1 MTTGLETR
9 GLMMERIS
17 HAYGPAEVLKD
28 VSLVA
33 EAGKL
38 TCLLGP
44 SGCGKTTLLRLAAGL
59 EIVQDGRILL
69 QGNVVADGKSRF
81 CLAPE
86 KRGIGLMFQD
96 YALFPHLNVFDNIA
110 FGIKDLT
117 PKRRQWIEA
126 GLDRMGVAKHRNSF
140 PHVLS
145 GGQQQR
151 VALLRALAPEP
162 QILLLDEPFS
172 GLDVTRRAQVREDT
186 LSFLKECGVAVLM
199 VTHDPEE
206 AMFMAD
212 HIVVMKG
219 GKVVQAGTPVQTYFH
234 PVSAFVAEL
243 FGPMN
248 HFNGVVEM
256 GQLETPFGP
265 FPIPSLPDGAP
276 AQIMVRMEGVHVTLG
291 SGASGGVQAHVPE
304 DCCSTTGH
312 VEETY
317 LLGRSSHLH
326 IRVPTHSAKW
336 GTSPQKNVAKTD
348 DQGVLLHV
356 RVPGVM
362 KPEVGAAVTVW
373 ADPKQVFAFPIT

>member
-1 MTTGLETR
+1 MTDGLV
-9 GLMMERIS
+9 MERIR
-17 HAYGPAEVLKD
+17 HTFGDTEILKD

-59 EIVQDGRILL
+59 GPLQDGRIYL
-69 QGNVVADGKSRF
+69 QGKIVADGANAMS
-81 CLAPE
+81 LPPE

-110 FGIKDLT
+110 FGVKNLT
-117 PKRRQWIEA
+117 AERRAWIDTNLE
-126 GLDRMGVAKHRNSF
+126 RMGVAKHRNSF

-151 VALLRALAPEP
+151 VALLRALAPQPE
-162 QILLLDEPFS
+162 ILLLDEPFS
-172 GLDVTRRAQVREDT
+172 GLDVTRRAQIREDT
-186 LSFLKECGVAVLM
+186 LNFLKDCGVAVLM

-212 HIVVMKG
+212 HIVVMKD

-234 PVSAFVAEL
+234 PVDAFVAEL

-248 HFNGVVEM
+248 HFHGIVDKGELN
-256 GQLETPFGP
+256 TPFGP
-265 FPIPSLPDGAP
+265 FPIPSISDGAR
-276 AQIMVRMEGVHVTLG
+276 AKVLVRMEGIRVAMG
-291 SGASGGVQAHVPE
+291 SHGDVPDE
-304 DCCSTTGH
+304 CCATTGH
-312 VEETY
+312 VEDTY

-326 IRVPTHSAKW
+326 IRIPA
-336 GTSPQKNVAKTD
+336 SPNTPD
-348 DQGVLLHV
+348 TGETVLLHV
-356 RVPGVM
+356 RVSGMM
-362 KPEVGAAVTVW
+362 KPENGAAVTVW
-373 ADPKQVFAFPIT
+373 ADPKQAFAFADD

>member
-1 MTTGLETR
+1 MTTGLV
-9 GLMMERIS
+9 MERIRHS
-17 HAYGPAEVLKD
+17 FGAAEVLND
-28 VSLVA
+28 VSLIA

-59 EIVQDGRILL
+59 ETLQDGRVYL
-69 QGNVVADGKSRF
+69 QGKLVADGHGSI
-81 CLAPE
+81 CLPPE

-96 YALFPHLNVFDNIA
+96 YALFPHLSVFDNIA

-117 PKRRQWIEA
+117 DERRQWVEA
-126 GLDRMGVAKHRNSF
+126 GLERMGVAKHRNSY

-186 LSFLKECGVAVLM
+186 LNFLKECGVAVLM

-234 PVSAFVAEL
+234 PVDAFVAEL

-248 HFNGVVEM
+248 HFNGVVDKGEL
-256 GQLETPFGP
+256 QTPFGP
-265 FPIPSLPDGAP
+265 FPIPSLPDGQRATVL
-276 AQIMVRMEGVHVTLG
+276 VRMEGIQVTMG
-291 SGASGGVQAHVPE
+291 TRAASPDG
-304 DCCSTTGH
+304 CCTTTGRI
-312 VEETY
+312 EEAY

-326 IRVPTHSAKW
+326 IRVP
-336 GTSPQKNVAKTD
+336 GPGQDTD
-348 DQGVLLHV
+348 HPVLLHV

-362 KPEVGAAVTVW
+362 KPEEGAAVTVW
-373 ADPKQVFAFPIT
+373 ADPKQVFAFPLK

>member
-1 MTTGLETR
+1 MTSGLV
-9 GLMMERIS
+9 MERMR
-17 HAYGPAEVLKD
+17 HAFGATEVLKD

-59 EIVQDGRILL
+59 EKTQQGRVYL
-69 QGNVVADGKSRF
+69 QGRLVADGEHGTS
-81 CLAPE
+81 LPPE
-86 KRGIGLMFQD
+86 KRGVGLMFQD
-96 YALFPHLNVFDNIA
+96 YALFPHLSVFDNIA
-110 FGIKDLT
+110 FGIDNLT
-117 PKRRQWIEA
+117 AQRRQWIETSLERM
-126 GLDRMGVAKHRNSF
+126 GLDKHRNSY

-162 QILLLDEPFS
+162 QVLLLDEPFS

-186 LSFLKECGVAVLM
+186 LNFLKECGVAVLM
-199 VTHDPEE
+199 VTHDPDE

-212 HIVVMKG
+212 HIVVMKDG
-219 GKVVQAGTPVQTYFH
+219 HVVQAGTPVQTYFH
-234 PVSAFVAEL
+234 PADAFVAEL

-248 HFNGVVEM
+248 HFHGVVEN

-265 FPIPSLPDGAP
+265 FPIPAIPDGSK
-276 AQIMVRMEGVHVTLG
+276 AQVLVRMEGIRVAMGTQG
-291 SGASGGVQAHVPE
+291 DIPK

-312 VEETY
+312 VEDAY

-326 IRVPTHSAKW
+326 IRVPGKGAEE
-336 GTSPQKNVAKTD
+336 GQ
-348 DQGVLLHV
+348 QVLLHV
-356 RVPGVM
+356 LVSGVL
-362 KPEVGAAVTVW
+362 KPEPGAAVTVW
-373 ADPKQVFAFPIT
+373 ADPKQAFVFPAD

>member
-1 MTTGLETR
+1 MTPGLV
-9 GLMMERIS
+9 MERIR
-17 HAYGPAEVLKD
+17 HAFGPPPVLKD
-28 VSLVA
+28 VSLIA

-59 EIVQDGRILL
+59 EEVQDGCIYL
-69 QGNVVADGKSRF
+69 QGKKIADGRDGL
-81 CLAPE
+81 CLPPE

-110 FGIKDLT
+110 FGIKSLT
-117 PKRRQWIEA
+117 PERRQWIEDS
-126 GLDRMGVAKHRNSF
+126 LDRMGIAKHRNSF

-151 VALLRALAPEP
+151 VALLRALAPQP
-162 QILLLDEPFS
+162 RVLLLDEPFS

-186 LSFLKECGVAVLM
+186 LNLLKESGVAVLM

-212 HIVVMKG
+212 HIVVMKS
-219 GKVVQAGTPVQTYFH
+219 GKVVQAGTPVQIYFH
-234 PVSAFVAEL
+234 PQNAFVAEL

-248 HFNGVVEM
+248 HFPGTVDK
-256 GQLETPFGP
+256 GQLPTPFGP
-265 FPIPSLPDGAP
+265 FPIPSLPDGTA
-276 AQIMVRMEGVHVTLG
+276 AQVLVRMEGIRVAMGTN
-291 SGASGGVQAHVPE
+291 APVPAG
-304 DCCSTTGH
+304 CCSTTGRI
-312 VEETY
+312 EEAY

-326 IRVPTHSAKW
+326 IRVPKIHPDPSHAANKSAD
-336 GTSPQKNVAKTD
+336 VLRD
-348 DQGVLLHV
+348 DVLLHV

-362 KPEVGAAVTVW
+362 KPEEGAHVSVW
-373 ADPKQVFAFPIT
+373 TDPKQVFAFPAP

>member
-1 MTTGLETR
+1 MTTGLV
-9 GLMMERIS
+9 MERIRHS
-17 HAYGPAEVLKD
+17 YGSSEVLKD
-28 VSLVA
+28 VSLLA

-59 EIVQDGRILL
+59 ENVQDGHIYL
-69 QGNVVADGKSRF
+69 QGKMVADGKHGVS
-81 CLAPE
+81 LAPE

-110 FGIKDLT
+110 FGIKNLT
-117 PKRRQWIEA
+117 AQRRDWVEA
-126 GLDRMGVAKHRNSF
+126 GLKRMGVAKHRNSF

-162 QILLLDEPFS
+162 LILLLDEPFS

-186 LSFLKECGVAVLM
+186 LNFLKECGVAVLM

-212 HIVVMKG
+212 HIVVMKDG
-219 GKVVQAGTPVQTYFH
+219 RVIQAGTPVQTYFH
-234 PVSAFVAEL
+234 PVDAFVAEL

-248 HFNGVVEM
+248 HFEGVVTK
-256 GQLETPFGP
+256 GLLETPFGP
-265 FPIPSLPDGAP
+265 FPIPSIPDGSHAKLL
-276 AQIMVRMEGVHVTLG
+276 VRMEGIRVTMG
-291 SGASGGVQAHVPE
+291 THGDVPE
-304 DCCSTTGH
+304 GCCSTTGH
-312 VEETY
+312 VEASY

-326 IRVPTHSAKW
+326 IRVAGK
-336 GTSPQKNVAKTD
+336 GADEGKK
-348 DQGVLLHV
+348 VLLHV
-356 RVPGVM
+356 RTPGVM
-362 KPEVGAAVTVW
+362 KPEEGAAVTVW
-373 ADPKQVFAFPIT
+373 ADPKQVFAFPTD

>member
-1 MTTGLETR
+1 MTTGLV
-9 GLMMERIS
+9 MERIR
-17 HAYGPAEVLKD
+17 HAFGPMEVLQD

-59 EIVQDGRILL
+59 ESVQGGRILL
-69 QGNVVADGKSRF
+69 QGHTVGNGAEKFS
-81 CLAPE
+81 LPPE
-86 KRGIGLMFQD
+86 KRDIGLMFQD
-96 YALFPHLNVFDNIA
+96 YALFPHLSVFKNIA
-110 FGIKDLT
+110 FGIKNLT
-117 PKRRQWIEA
+117 AERREWIEA
-126 GLDRMGVAKHRNSF
+126 GLERMGLAKHRNSY

-162 QILLLDEPFS
+162 KILLLDEPFS

-186 LSFLKECGVAVLM
+186 LNFLKECGVAVLM

-212 HIVVMKG
+212 HIVVMKD

-234 PVSAFVAEL
+234 PVDAFVAEL

-248 HFNGVVEM
+248 HFDGIVDK
-256 GQLETPFGP
+256 GALQTPFGL
-265 FPIPSLPDGAP
+265 FPIPAIPDGEQAKVL
-276 AQIMVRMEGVHVTLG
+276 VRMEGINVTMG
-291 SGASGGVQAHVPE
+291 NADGHPE
-304 DCCSTTGH
+304 EMPKDCCYTTGKI
-312 VEETY
+312 EDAY

-326 IRVPTHSAKW
+326 IRVP
-336 GTSPQKNVAKTD
+336 KNHGHPDGEK
-348 DQGVLLHV
+348 VLLHV
-356 RVPGVM
+356 RVSGVM
-362 KPEVGAAVTVW
+362 KPESGATVTVW
-373 ADPKQVFAFPIT
+373 ADPKQAFVFAAD

>member
-1 MTTGLETR
+1 MTTGLV
-9 GLMMERIS
+9 MERIR
-17 HAYGPAEVLKD
+17 HAYGAMEVLKD
-28 VSLVA
+28 VSLIA

-59 EIVQDGRILL
+59 EAVQDGRVYL
-69 QGNVVADGKSRF
+69 QGKMVADGGSGL

-96 YALFPHLNVFDNIA
+96 YALFPHLTVYDNIA
-110 FGIKDLT
+110 FGIKSLT
-117 PKRRQWIEA
+117 SERRQWIEA
-126 GLDRMGVAKHRNSF
+126 GLERMGVAKHRDSY

-212 HIVVMKG
+212 HIVVMKS

-234 PVSAFVAEL
+234 PVNAFVAEL

-248 HFNGVVEM
+248 HFNGVVKM

-276 AQIMVRMEGVHVTLG
+276 AQVLVRMEGIHVTLG
-291 SGASGGVQAHVPE
+291 SGASGGVQESIPE
-304 DCCSTTGH
+304 GCCSTTGH
-312 VEETY
+312 IEETY

-336 GTSPQKNVAKTD
+336 GAPSPSQVDKPN

-362 KPEVGAAVTVW
+362 KPESGAAVTVW
-373 ADPKQVFAFPIT
+373 ADPKQVFAFSTA

>member
-1 MTTGLETR
+1 MTSGLV
-9 GLMMERIS
+9 MERIR
-17 HAYGPAEVLKD
+17 HAFGAAEVLKD

-59 EIVQDGRILL
+59 ETVQNGRVYL
-69 QGNVVADGKSRF
+69 QGKMVANGHDGM
-81 CLAPE
+81 CLPPE
-86 KRGIGLMFQD
+86 QRGIGLMFQD
-96 YALFPHLNVFDNIA
+96 YALFPHLSVYENIA

-117 PKRRQWIEA
+117 SERRQWIEA
-126 GLDRMGVAKHRNSF
+126 GLERMGVAKHRNSY

-162 QILLLDEPFS
+162 QVLLLDEPFS

-186 LSFLKECGVAVLM
+186 LNFLKECGVAVLM

-212 HIVVMKG
+212 HIVVMKS
-219 GKVVQAGTPVQTYFH
+219 GKVVQAGTPVQIYFH
-234 PVSAFVAEL
+234 PNDAFVAEL

-248 HFNGVVEM
+248 HFEGVVDK
-256 GQLETPFGP
+256 GQLQTPFGP
-265 FPIPSLPDGAP
+265 FPIPSIPDGQH
-276 AQIMVRMEGVHVTLG
+276 AQVLVRMEGIRVTM
-291 SGASGGVQAHVPE
+291 GANHEAPE
-304 DCCSTTGH
+304 GCCSTTGRI
-312 VEETY
+312 EEAY

-326 IRVPTHSAKW
+326 ILVPRTPRSA
-336 GTSPQKNVAKTD
+336 TD
-348 DQGVLLHV
+348 EVRLHV

-362 KPEVGAAVTVW
+362 KPEEGAAVSVW
-373 ADPKQVFAFPIT
+373 ADPKQVFAFAIP

>member
-1 MTTGLETR
+1 MTTGLV
-9 GLMMERIS
+9 MEDIH
-17 HAYGPAEVLKD
+17 HAFGPVEVLNT
-28 VSLVA
+28 VSVIA

-59 EIVQDGRILL
+59 ETVQSGRIYL
-69 QGNVVADGKSRF
+69 QGKLVGNGESG
-81 CLAPE
+81 LSLPPE

-96 YALFPHLNVFDNIA
+96 YALFPHLSVFKNIA
-110 FGIKDLT
+110 FGIDDLT
-117 PKRRQWIEA
+117 QERRDWIEA
-126 GLDRMGVAKHRNSF
+126 ALERMGLAQYRNSY

-186 LSFLKECGVAVLM
+186 LLFLKECGVAVLM

-212 HIVVMKG
+212 HIVVMKS
-219 GKVVQAGTPVQTYFH
+219 GKVAQAGTPVQTYFH
-234 PVSAFVAEL
+234 PVDAYVAEL

-248 HFNGVVEM
+248 HFEGIVDK

-265 FPIPSLPDGAP
+265 MPIPSIPDGERAKVL
-276 AQIMVRMEGVHVTLG
+276 VRMEGIRVTMG
-291 SGASGGVQAHVPE
+291 THADAPE
-304 DCCSTTGH
+304 GCCTTTGQ
-312 VEETY
+312 VEDTY

-326 IRVPTHSAKW
+326 IRVPARPHEAGSGAK
-336 GTSPQKNVAKTD
+336 PD
-348 DQGVLLHV
+348 VLLHV
-356 RVPGVM
+356 RVSGVM
-362 KPEVGAAVTVW
+362 KPEPGATVTVW
-373 ADPKQVFAFPIT
+373 ADPKQAFAFAAE

>member
-1 MTTGLETR
+1 MTGLV
-9 GLMMERIS
+9 MERIR
-17 HAYGPAEVLKD
+17 HAYGNAKVLKD
-28 VSLVA
+28 VSIVA

-59 EIVQDGRILL
+59 ETVQDGRIFLKGKL
-69 QGNVVADGKSRF
+69 VADGKSNF
-81 CLAPE
+81 SMPPE

-110 FGIKDLT
+110 FGVRNMT
-117 PKRRQWIEA
+117 AERQTWIEEA
-126 GLDRMGVAKHRNSF
+126 LKRLGIAKHRNSF

-151 VALLRALAPEP
+151 VALLRALAPQPE
-162 QILLLDEPFS
+162 ILLLDEPFS
-172 GLDVTRRAQVREDT
+172 GLDVTRRAQIREDT
-186 LSFLKECGVAVLM
+186 LTFLKECGVAVLM

-212 HIVVMKG
+212 HIVVMKSG
-219 GKVVQAGTPVQTYFH
+219 QVVQAGTPVQIYFH

-243 FGPMN
+243 FGAMN
-248 HFNGVVEM
+248 HFDGVVEK

-265 FPIPSLPDGAP
+265 FPIPSIPDGEK
-276 AQIMVRMEGVHVTLG
+276 AQVLVRMEGIHVSLG
-291 SGASGGVQAHVPE
+291 SQHDLPT
-304 DCCSTTGH
+304 DCCTAIGH
-312 VEETY
+312 VVDTY

-326 IRVPTHSAKW
+326 IRVPKSIHGCDANDSE
-336 GTSPQKNVAKTD
+336 SII
-348 DQGVLLHV
+348 LHV

-362 KPEVGAAVTVW
+362 KPEPGAKVTVW
-373 ADPKQVFAFPIT
+373 ADPKQVFAFAVD

>member
-1 MTTGLETR
+1 MTTGLV
-9 GLMMERIS
+9 MERIR
-17 HAYGPAEVLKD
+17 HAFGPMEVLKD

-59 EIVQDGRILL
+59 ETVQDGRIYL
-69 QGNVVADGKSRF
+69 QGKQVANGAEGQS
-81 CLAPE
+81 LPPE

-96 YALFPHLNVFDNIA
+96 YALFPHLSVFDNIA
-110 FGIKDLT
+110 FGIPNLT
-117 PKRRQWIEA
+117 AERREWIEA
-126 GLDRMGVAKHRNSF
+126 GLERMGVAKHRNSF

-162 QILLLDEPFS
+162 QVLLLDEPFS

-186 LSFLKECGVAVLM
+186 LNFLKDCGVAVLM

-212 HIVVMKG
+212 HIVVMKS

-234 PVSAFVAEL
+234 PADAFVAEL

-248 HFNGVVEM
+248 HFEGVVEK
-256 GQLETPFGP
+256 GFLETPFGP
-265 FPIPSLPDGAP
+265 YPIPSVPDGNRAEM
-276 AQIMVRMEGVHVTLG
+276 MVRMEGIRVTMG
-291 SGASGGVQAHVPE
+291 SNAEAPE
-304 DCCSTTGH
+304 GCCSTTGH
-312 VEETY
+312 VEDAY

-326 IRVPTHSAKW
+326 IRVSGK
-336 GTSPQKNVAKTD
+336 GSNDGQE
-348 DQGVLLHV
+348 VLLHV
-356 RVPGVM
+356 RTPGVM
-362 KPEVGAAVTVW
+362 QPEPGAAVTVW
-373 ADPKQVFAFPIT
+373 ADPKQVFAFPID

>member
-1 MTTGLETR
+1 MTTSPISTGLV
-9 GLMMERIS
+9 MERIR
-17 HAYGPAEVLKD
+17 HAFGAAEVLKD

-59 EIVQDGRILL
+59 ETVQDGRVYL
-69 QGNVVADGKSRF
+69 QGKMVASGKDGF

-86 KRGIGLMFQD
+86 KRGTGLMFQD

-110 FGIKDLT
+110 FGIKELT
-117 PKRRQWIEA
+117 PQRRQWIEA
-126 GLDRMGVAKHRNSF
+126 GLERMGVAKHRNSF

-186 LSFLKECGVAVLM
+186 LNFLKECGVAVLM

-212 HIVVMKG
+212 HIVVMKS
-219 GKVVQAGTPVQTYFH
+219 GKVVQAGTPVQIYFH
-234 PVSAFVAEL
+234 PVNAFVAEL

-248 HFNGVVEM
+248 HFEGVVDKGM
-256 GQLETPFGP
+256 LETPFGP
-265 FPIPSLPDGAP
+265 FPIPSIPDGER
-276 AQIMVRMEGVHVTLG
+276 AQVLVRMEGIRVTLG
-291 SGASGGVQAHVPE
+291 SNAEPPE
-304 DCCSTTGH
+304 GCCSTTGRI
-312 VEETY
+312 EEAY

-326 IRVPTHSAKW
+326 IRVPR
-336 GTSPQKNVAKTD
+336 SPKKNGEEVR
-348 DQGVLLHV
+348 LHV

-362 KPEVGAAVTVW
+362 KPEEGAAVSVW
-373 ADPKQVFAFPIT
+373 ADPKQVFAFAIS

>member
-1 MTTGLETR
+1 MTTGLV
-9 GLMMERIS
+9 MERIRHS
-17 HAYGPAEVLKD
+17 FGATEVLKD
-28 VSLVA
+28 ISLVA

-59 EIVQDGRILL
+59 ETTQNGRIYL
-69 QGNVVADGKSRF
+69 QGKMVADGRHGVS
-81 CLAPE
+81 LPPE

-96 YALFPHLNVFDNIA
+96 YALFPHLSVFDNIA
-110 FGIKDLT
+110 FGISNLT
-117 PKRRQWIEA
+117 AERRQWIEA
-126 GLDRMGVAKHRNSF
+126 GLERMGVDKHRNSF

-162 QILLLDEPFS
+162 QVLLLDEPFS

-186 LSFLKECGVAVLM
+186 LNFLKECGVAVLM

-212 HIVVMKG
+212 HIVVMKS
-219 GKVVQAGTPVQTYFH
+219 GKVVQAGTPIQTYFH
-234 PVSAFVAEL
+234 PVDAFVAEL

-248 HFNGVVEM
+248 HFDGVVEK
-256 GQLETPFGP
+256 GQMETPFGP
-265 FPIPSLPDGAP
+265 FPIPSIPDGERAE
-276 AQIMVRMEGVHVTLG
+276 ILVRMEGIRVTMG
-291 SGASGGVQAHVPE
+291 SHGVTPE
-304 DCCSTTGH
+304 GCCSTTGR

-317 LLGRSSHLH
+317 LLGRSSHMH
-326 IRVPTHSAKW
+326 IRVPGK
-336 GTSPQKNVAKTD
+336 GKDEGKEI
-348 DQGVLLHV
+348 LLHV

-362 KPEVGAAVTVW
+362 KPEDGAAVTVW
-373 ADPKQVFAFPIT
+373 ADPKQVFAFPIS

>member
-1 MTTGLETR
+1 MTTGLV
-9 GLMMERIS
+9 MERIR
-17 HAYGPAEVLKD
+17 HAFGAAEVLKD

-59 EIVQDGRILL
+59 ETVQDGRVYL
-69 QGNVVADGKSRF
+69 QGKMVADGGDGF
-81 CLAPE
+81 YLAPE

-110 FGIKDLT
+110 FGIRDLT
-117 PKRRQWIEA
+117 PERRQWIEA
-126 GLDRMGVAKHRNSF
+126 GLERMGVAKHRNSF

-186 LSFLKECGVAVLM
+186 LNFLKECGVAVLM

-212 HIVVMKG
+212 HIVVMKS
-219 GKVVQAGTPVQTYFH
+219 GKVVQAGTPVQIYFH
-234 PVSAFVAEL
+234 PVDAFVAEL

-248 HFNGVVEM
+248 HFEGVVDK

-265 FPIPSLPDGAP
+265 FPIPSIPDGER
-276 AQIMVRMEGVHVTLG
+276 AQVLVRMEGIRVTMG
-291 SGASGGVQAHVPE
+291 SNAEPPE
-304 DCCSTTGH
+304 GCCSTTGH
-312 VEETY
+312 IEEAY

-326 IRVPTHSAKW
+326 IRVPRTPKKD
-336 GTSPQKNVAKTD
+336 GEDVR
-348 DQGVLLHV
+348 LHV

-362 KPEVGAAVTVW
+362 KPEEGAAVSVW
-373 ADPKQVFAFPIT
+373 ADPKQVFAFAVP

>member
-1 MTTGLETR
+1 MTTGLV
-9 GLMMERIS
+9 MERIR
-17 HAYGPAEVLKD
+17 HAYGAAEVLKD

-59 EIVQDGRILL
+59 EAIQHGRVYL
-69 QGNVVADGKSRF
+69 QGKMVADGKSGF
-81 CLAPE
+81 TLAPE

-96 YALFPHLNVFDNIA
+96 YALFPHLSVFDNIA
-110 FGIKDLT
+110 FGVKNLT
-117 PKRRQWIEA
+117 AERRQWIET
-126 GLDRMGVAKHRNSF
+126 GLKRMGVAKHRNSF

-162 QILLLDEPFS
+162 QVLLLDEPFS
-172 GLDVTRRAQVREDT
+172 GLDVTRRAQIREDT
-186 LSFLKECGVAVLM
+186 LNFLKECGVAVLM

-234 PVSAFVAEL
+234 PVDAFVAEL

-248 HFNGVVEM
+248 HFQGVVDK
-256 GQLETPFGP
+256 GQLDTPFGP
-265 FPIPSLPDGAP
+265 LPIPSIPDGHKAEVL
-276 AQIMVRMEGVHVTLG
+276 VRMEGIRVTMG
-291 SGASGGVQAHVPE
+291 TQADVPE
-304 DCCSTTGH
+304 GCCTTTGH
-312 VEETY
+312 VEDTY

-326 IRVPTHSAKW
+326 IRVPATPPVKGGSND
-336 GTSPQKNVAKTD
+336 GE
-348 DQGVLLHV
+348 VLLHV
-356 RVPGVM
+356 RVSGVM
-362 KPEVGAAVTVW
+362 KPEPGAAVTVW
-373 ADPKQVFAFPIT
+373 ADPKQVFAFAMD

>member
-1 MTTGLETR
+1 MSGLV
-9 GLMMERIS
+9 MERMH
-17 HAYGPAEVLKD
+17 HAFGPMKVLND

-59 EIVQDGRILL
+59 ETVQDGQVVLH
-69 QGNVVADGKSRF
+69 GDVVADGQSGL

-110 FGIKDLT
+110 FGINKLT
-117 PKRRQWIEA
+117 DERRQWIFAALERF
-126 GLDRMGVAKHRNSF
+126 GIAKHATSF

-162 QILLLDEPFS
+162 KILLLDEPFS
-172 GLDVTRRAQVREDT
+172 GLDVTRRAQIREDT
-186 LSFLKECGVAVLM
+186 LTFLKDCGVAVLM

-212 HIVVMKG
+212 HIVVMRHG
-219 GKVVQAGTPVQTYFH
+219 QVVQAGTPVQTYFH
-234 PVSAFVAEL
+234 PVDAFVAEL
-243 FGPMN
+243 FGAMN
-248 HFNGVVEM
+248 HFKGTVVNGQV
-256 GQLETPFGP
+256 ETPFGP
-265 FPIPSLPDGAP
+265 VSIPSIPDGMD
-276 AQIMVRMEGVHVTLG
+276 AQVLVRMEGVQVAMGRNQDALDG
-291 SGASGGVQAHVPE
+291 SFA
-304 DCCSTTGH
+304 TTGH
-312 VEETY
+312 VEEVF

-326 IRVPTHSAKW
+326 IHVPAPS
-336 GTSPQKNVAKTD
+336 GDGQ
-348 DQGVLLHV
+348 VLLHV
-356 RVPGVM
+356 RVPGVL
-362 KPEVGAAVTVW
+362 KPEPGATVTVW
-373 ADPKQVFAFPIT
+373 ADPKQVFAFALE

>member
-1 MTTGLETR
+1 MSAQASSTGLV
-9 GLMMERIS
+9 MERIRHS
-17 HAYGPAEVLKD
+17 YGKMEVLKD
-28 VSLVA
+28 VSILA

-59 EIVQDGRILL
+59 EDVQNGRIYL
-69 QGNVVADGKSRF
+69 QGHMVADGEHSQS
-81 CLAPE
+81 LPPE

-110 FGIKDLT
+110 YGIKTLT
-117 PKRRQWIEA
+117 AERRDWIEN
-126 GLDRMGVAKHRNSF
+126 GLKRMGVAKHRNSF

-186 LSFLKECGVAVLM
+186 LNFLKECGVAVLM

-219 GKVVQAGTPVQTYFH
+219 GKVIQAGTPVQTYFH
-234 PVSAFVAEL
+234 PVDAFVAEL

-248 HFNGVVEM
+248 HFDGVVDK
-256 GQLETPFGP
+256 GSIETPFGP
-265 FPIPSLPDGAP
+265 FPIPSIPDGHQAKVL
-276 AQIMVRMEGVHVTLG
+276 VRMEGIRVTM
-291 SGASGGVQAHVPE
+291 GANGEVPE
-304 DCCSTTGH
+304 GCCSTTGH
-312 VEETY
+312 VEDSY

-326 IRVPTHSAKW
+326 IRVPGKGAEE
-336 GTSPQKNVAKTD
+336 GRN
-348 DQGVLLHV
+348 VLLHV
-356 RVPGVM
+356 RVSGVM
-362 KPEVGAAVTVW
+362 KPEEGAAVTVW
-373 ADPKQVFAFPIT
+373 ADPKQVFAFATD